1 MVSKEIKVINAEG
14 LHMRPASALAA
25 AMGKYGCN
33 VSIEHNQTS
42 VNAKSVLHLM
52 AACIKCGAE
61 IRIVCDGP
69 DEEEALKAA
78 VSMFEAGFGEK

>member
-14 LHMRPASALAA
+14 LHMRPA

-42 VNAKSVLHLM
+42 VNAKSVMHLM

>member
-25 AMGKYGCN
+25 ARGQYGCN

-42 VNAKSVLHLM
+42 VNAKSVMNLI
-52 AACIKCGAE
+52 AACVKCGAE

-69 DEEEALKAA
+69 DEEEALKED

>member
-1 MVSKEIKVINAEG
+1 MVSKEIKVVNTEG

-33 VSIEHNQTS
+33 VFIEHNQTS
-42 VNAKSVLHLM
+42 VNAKSVMNLI
-52 AACIKCGAE
+52 AACVKCGAE

-69 DEEEALKAA
+69 DEEEALKEA